1 MCPRMMGGFVSQAI
15 QNHYL
20 RVKYAIKNNVQA
32 RGKAIENF
40 VRDFI
45 DFFIF
50 AWFFWYFA

>member
-1 MCPRMMGGFVSQAI
+1 MMGGFVSQAI

-20 RVKYAIKNNVQA
+20 RVKYAIKKNVQA
-32 RGKAIENF
+32 RGKALENF

-50 AWFFWYFA
+50 A

>member
-20 RVKYAIKNNVQA
+20 RVIYAIKNNVQG